1 MQGDGDLLCDLSSH
15 CRVCGFKIKKAKEIV
30 KTKCGFDCALHA
42 VDLQRAFGIDIT
54 NDLQMSL
61 PNTFCRPCYQSMDH
75 AVKAIKAN
83 LVSRCMVKLRFM
95 TGLSMLPTI
104 AR

>member
-1 MQGDGDLLCDLSSH
+1 MQSDLSCDLSSH
-15 CRVCGFKIKKAKEIV
+15 CRVCGFKIKKAKGIV
-30 KTKCGFDCALHA
+30 KVKQVLDCALHA

-54 NDLQMSL
+54 NDLQMGL
-61 PNTFCRPCYQSMDH
+61 PKTFCRPCYQSMEC
-75 AVKAIKAN
+75 AVKAIDAN
-83 LVSRCMVKLRFM
+83 LVSRCTVKVM